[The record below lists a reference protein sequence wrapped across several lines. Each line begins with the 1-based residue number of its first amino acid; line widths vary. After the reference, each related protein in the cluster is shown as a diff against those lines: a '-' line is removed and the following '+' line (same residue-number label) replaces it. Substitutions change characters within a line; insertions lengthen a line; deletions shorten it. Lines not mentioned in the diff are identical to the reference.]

1 MKETSVRTRVL
12 VAALAAFGFGCAS
25 SGGEATIDGAQ
36 VTVRELLTLDAFD
49 AYVAFSPDGRTLAT
63 GIRGEN
69 PAPPG
74 ELKLWDVATG
84 ELLATMRGHSSGII
98 AVAFSPDGR
107 TVATG
112 GLDNTVRVWDVASAA
127 LRGTLRG
134 HRSEVVEIVFSPD
147 GRTLASSAAFPSRGA
162 TLRDSDEI
170 RLWDVETGQ
179 ERGVLQFENLDR
191 TDIYALAFS
200 PDGRGLV
207 TGSSHTDRD
216 SGEITG
222 RVTMWDLAT
231 GEWEPIHRDRLGAIL
246 AVAFSPDGNTLASG
260 GVSRI
265 PRLWDVAS
273 GDRLHQ
279 LPRQRD
285 WVYAL
290 AFSPDGEIL
299 VTGAGNTRARARTSP
314 GTLTLWDAASGTMIT
329 TIDTD
334 NHGVTSVAFSPDG
347 RQLAVGIFEG
357 NTKVFGITSA
367 ELGADPRGF

>member
-1 MKETSVRTRVL
+1 MSKGVL
-12 VAALAAFGFGCAS
+12 VAALVAFAVGCAS
-25 SGGEATIDGAQ
+25 AGSPGGDGTLGGAG
-36 VTVRELLTLDAFD
+36 VTVTELFTLDAFD

-63 GIRGEN
+63 GIRGDN
-69 PAPPG
+69 PAAPG
-74 ELKLWDVATG
+74 VLKLWDVATG
-84 ELLATMRGHSSGII
+84 VQQAAMTGHASGIS

-112 GLDNTVRVWDVASAA
+112 GLDNTVRVWDVETRA
-127 LRGTLRG
+127 LRSTLRG
-134 HRSEVVEIVFSPD
+134 HRSWVVETVFSPD
-147 GRTLASSAAFPSRGA
+147 GKTLASSAAVDRTLGA
-162 TLRDSDEI
+162 TLDSDEI

-179 ERGVLQFENLDR
+179 ERGVLRFQNLDR

-200 PDGRGLV
+200 PDGNGLV
-207 TGSSHTDRD
+207 TGSSHMDRD
-216 SGEITG
+216 SGQLTG
-222 RVTMWDLAT
+222 RLTLWDLAT
-231 GEWEPIHRDRLGAIL
+231 GETELIYRDRVGPIL
-246 AVAFSPDGNTLASG
+246 AVAFSPDGKTLASG
-260 GVSRI
+260 GFSRI

-299 VTGAGNTRARARTSP
+299 VTGAGNTRARTRTSP